1 MADGPRKSEGTI
13 RKYRY
18 YLQKFMEHM
27 NGRSVD
33 KGSLLIWKQYL
44 RNHLAP
50 ITVNGA
56 LTALNGFFRFYRW
69 EDCEVRFLKI
79 TTSPFSQ
86 ESRELSKE
94 EYLRLVD
101 AAFRKGNERL
111 SLLLQT
117 VCSSGIRISEL
128 KYVTVEAVQKGKAE
142 IECKGRIRTVLL
154 TRQLCNM
161 LAEYAKRK
169 GIMQGMIFITRRG
182 NALDRSNIWREMK
195 ALSMAAGVESDKIFP
210 HNLRHLFARTYY
222 EIEKDLSKL
231 ADILGHSDVNTTRIY
246 TKESGTRHRQQ
257 LEKLGLLVTSY
268 NRISLLL

>member
-1 MADGPRKSEGTI
+1 MKKTENQNKRIITEETIDNYCEWLAGREKSEGTI

-128 KYVTVEAVQKGKAE
+128 KYVTVEAVQKGK
-142 IECKGRIRTVLL
+142 
-154 TRQLCNM
+154 Q
-161 LAEYAKRK
+161 
-169 GIMQGMIFITRRG
+169 
-182 NALDRSNIWREMK
+182 RSSVRE
-195 ALSMAAGVESDKIFP
+195 ESEPF
-210 HNLRHLFARTYY
+210 F
-222 EIEKDLSKL
+222 
-231 ADILGHSDVNTTRIY
+231 
-246 TKESGTRHRQQ
+246 
-257 LEKLGLLVTSY
+257 
-268 NRISLLL
+268 

>member
-1 MADGPRKSEGTI
+1 MKSGFEDH
-13 RKYRY
+13 Y
-18 YLQKFMEHM
+18 E
-27 NGRSVD
+27 
-33 KGSLLIWKQYL
+33 
-44 RNHLAP
+44 P
-50 ITVNGA
+50 IQPGKPGIVKK
-56 LTALNGFFRFYRW
+56 R
-69 EDCEVRFLKI
+69 
-79 TTSPFSQ
+79 
-86 ESRELSKE
+86 

-231 ADILGHSDVNTTRIY
+231 ADILGTQRREYDKNLHKKKVGRDTDSNWKNWDYWSHPTTEYLFCCKSRENKPFERKIMHLNLMFCRNCQIC
-246 TKESGTRHRQQ
+246 TKTHGD
-257 LEKLGLLVTSY
+257 
-268 NRISLLL
+268 